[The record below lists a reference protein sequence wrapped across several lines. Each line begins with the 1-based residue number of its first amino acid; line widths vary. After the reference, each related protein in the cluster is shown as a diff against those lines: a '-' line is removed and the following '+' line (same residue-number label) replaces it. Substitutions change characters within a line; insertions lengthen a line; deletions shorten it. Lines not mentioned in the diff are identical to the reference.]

1 MADPTSS
8 TITGLLM
15 GLGLASAVPIID
27 GDALFGAVLGAWLVT
42 STKHNLKAWQRIG
55 SLLLSSGV
63 GYLFAPTALRL
74 APVLTSGGAAFA
86 CALVVIPLSIK
97 SMVWIERADL
107 IEILRRLR
115 GGS

>member
-8 TITGLLM
+8 TITGVLM
-15 GLGLASAVPIID
+15 GLGLSSAVPIID

-63 GYLFAPTALRL
+63 GYLFAPTAMRL

-86 CALVVIPLSIK
+86 CALIVIPVSIK
-97 SMVWIERADL
+97 AMVWIERADL